1 MRPILLAAALVLP
14 LLEGC
19 TSTRS
24 NDASAGWR
32 QIEMRDYR
40 AALGTFDKELEGAP
54 SADLHAGR
62 ARALFFLGKLDE
74 AASGFAA
81 ALEIDP
87 REPDWHLG
95 LGIVRMAQGDLLAAT
110 AAFDAALEIDP
121 RHAKAY
127 YNRGCARLGI
137 QDYDAAMDD
146 FTRTIRFDGNHAA
159 AYNGRGIARSRTGR
173 LDQAIDDFQRA
184 AALAPS
190 ASAHGNCAAAYYAKG
205 QAQLALTE
213 LNIAIKLERA
223 NPVYYTNRGRIYL
236 DLAQADLAAR
246 DFEQA
251 LALAP
256 NTGAIR
262 ALLADA
268 RALLGSPA
276 APAPSQPPRSA
287 AFGN

>member
-1 MRPILLAAALVLP
+1 
-14 LLEGC
+14 
-19 TSTRS
+19 
-24 NDASAGWR
+24 
-32 QIEMRDYR
+32 MRDYR
-40 AALGTFDKELEGAP
+40 AALSTFEQELESTP

-74 AASGFAA
+74 AANGFAT
-81 ALEIDP
+81 ALALDP

-95 LGIVRMAQGDLLAAT
+95 LGIVRMAQGEALAAT

-121 RHAKAY
+121 GHAKAY
-127 YNRGCARLGI
+127 YNRGCVRLGV
-137 QDYDAAMDD
+137 QDYYAAMDD
-146 FTRTIRFDGNHAA
+146 FSRAIRFDGNHAA
-159 AYNGRGIARSRTGR
+159 AYNGRGIARSRTG
-173 LDQAIDDFQRA
+173 LFDQAIDDFQRA
-184 AALAPS
+184 TALLPL
-190 ASAHGNCAAAYYAKG
+190 ASAHGNCAAAYYAMG

-213 LNIAIKLERA
+213 LNVAIKLERA

-236 DLAQADLAAR
+236 DLAQADLAVR

-256 NTGAIR
+256 DTSAIR
-262 ALLADA
+262 VLLADA
-268 RALLGSPA
+268 RVLLGSPV